1 MQCVIQAFLILIWVV
16 DPAADSEVPPVTV
29 PFLFS
34 GTSRG
39 PSPVTLASQDALPIA
54 VAFTESVNAYFK
66 GADPTKW
73 VSHDVSQLIRP
84 DLNLHAYAFFAIF
97 KLKPQNMISYRMH
110 YVAIVLI
117 LMCITFSILHGS
129 AFSRRSVCEGRECF
143 TLVWHHSFK
152 VDNLHVVDYSLGQRK
167 HTGFIG

>member
-1 MQCVIQAFLILIWVV
+1 MIQAFLILMWAV
-16 DPAADSEVPPVTV
+16 DPAVIKIWSAADSVVLPVTV

-73 VSHDVSQLIRP
+73 VSHDILQLKRP
-84 DLNLHAYAFFAIF
+84 DVKLHAYAYL
-97 KLKPQNMISYRMH
+97 KLNHKTCY
-110 YVAIVLI
+110 YTKL
-117 LMCITFSILHGS
+117 
-129 AFSRRSVCEGRECF
+129 
-143 TLVWHHSFK
+143 
-152 VDNLHVVDYSLGQRK
+152 
-167 HTGFIG
+167 